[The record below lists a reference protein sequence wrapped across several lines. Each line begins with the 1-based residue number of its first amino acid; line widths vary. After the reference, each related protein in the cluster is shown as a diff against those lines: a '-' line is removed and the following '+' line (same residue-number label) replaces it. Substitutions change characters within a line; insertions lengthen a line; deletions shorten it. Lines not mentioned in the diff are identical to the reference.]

1 MSITYT
7 PHPRLDR
14 RVIAEIREPKVT
26 GTAVVLVNEDNIWI
40 TVPKAEDERG
50 RTVYRDAG
58 PGEIQSGMAVTPD
71 PIRINGVAYVG
82 DTRMSHD
89 ARRGWYEDSL
99 YGFHREGDVLG
110 GMTPAA
116 RRVMLP
122 ILQRLAGELATPERI
137 RAARIESATYALER
151 AREAFNKAQAELDE
165 AQAHLVEVS
174 R

>member
-1 MSITYT
+1 MGITYT

-14 RVIAEIREPKVT
+14 RIVAQIREPKVT
-26 GTAVVLVNEDNIWI
+26 GTVVVLVNEDNIWL

-58 PGEIQSGMAVTPD
+58 PGELQAGMAVVPD

-99 YGFHREGDVLG
+99 YGFHREGTFDD
-110 GMTPAA
+110 GMTAAA
-116 RRVMLP
+116 RRAMLP
-122 ILQRLAGELATPERI
+122 ILQRLATELATPERI
-137 RAARIESATYALER
+137 KAARIESATYALER
-151 AREAFNKAQAELDE
+151 AREAFDTARTELEQAET
-165 AQAHLVEVS
+165 HLAEVS